1 MFTFYSFLPYQNVC
15 TECDDKVV
23 ETYLNISQLIPND
36 HLAVIHEPFF
46 RVFSRDLL

>member
-1 MFTFYSFLPYQNVC
+1 MFTFYSFLPYQNVY

-23 ETYLNISQLIPND
+23 KTYLNTSQLILND

-46 RVFSRDLL
+46 HAF